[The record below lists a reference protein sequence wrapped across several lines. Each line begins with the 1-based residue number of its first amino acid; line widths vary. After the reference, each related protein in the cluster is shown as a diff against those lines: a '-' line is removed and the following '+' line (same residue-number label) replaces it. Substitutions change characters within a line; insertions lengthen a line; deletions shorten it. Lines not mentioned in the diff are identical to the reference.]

1 MMVRVM
7 DVRGLVHSVVRFRPD
22 RFTMVLAALAI
33 LGVVLVLSRQV
44 AYGVGLG
51 WDSINYISV
60 ARNLLAGEGF
70 VQDTFVETTE
80 GSLDY
85 TMWAPLYPSLLAM
98 SGLLVFDPW
107 DIAGP
112 LNAVIFGL
120 TVFVAGRWLG
130 RRIRSRPLVLL
141 ACLAVV
147 LAIPLTRA
155 ASYAMSETPFILFTT
170 LSLIWI
176 DKFVLDGK
184 RTNLVWAGVFTALA
198 CLTRYIG
205 VTVLVAALPLLLF
218 RPRVALLD
226 RVKHCAAYALISLI
240 PIGLWMLRNTLLSGA
255 PTGPKPPSNDTFPEI
270 LSATLADL
278 SRWVLIWLPSDAV
291 RIAASAL
298 AAMVLLALAVAIWR
312 MFFRWRQGASQ
323 QWSSFCLFGGFALVY
338 LGVLLAAQT
347 MTFGEPAGGRY
358 LYPMYIPLLF
368 AGVFALDK
376 LMISE
381 RIEVLRGNALDLP
394 VLRTFLRGRKPVGL
408 FTAVIVVVGFLWLLG
423 HAPRHARDIW
433 LANGDL
439 GQGFASSKWV
449 DSEVLRY
456 MRDTSIESPRVVS
469 SVPIAILYAAD
480 VQEYV
485 YLSQE
490 LEAARRK
497 IDAASDGDHVVWFH
511 SHTVGY
517 LYGDRDLRA
526 LPELEVVADLP
537 DGVIFRVVEEGR

>member
-7 DVRGLVHSVVRFRPD
+7 DVRGLVRSVVRFRPD

-85 TMWAPLYPSLLAM
+85 TMWAPLYPSLLAA

-176 DKFVLDGK
+176 DKFALDGK

-218 RPRVALLD
+218 RPSVALLD

-497 IDAASDGDHVVWFH
+497 IEAASDGDHVVWFR

-517 LYGDRDLRA
+517 LYGDGDLRA

-537 DGVIFRVVEEGR
+537 DGVIFRVVEEAR